1 MSACG
6 RIAKGITN
14 GEYILTRIARRGE
27 LHDIVEIVLVGQ
39 VLHKG
44 TDSKVPCRIFIADTR
59 IDQSVGRL
67 RHDIGIRWQE
77 IHGP

>member
-1 MSACG
+1 M
-6 RIAKGITN
+6 
-14 GEYILTRIARRGE
+14 
-27 LHDIVEIVLVGQ
+27 EIVLVGQ

-77 IHGP
+77 IHATLMVYCALQGHNTAVRDVDAVGR